1 LNAIPTLPSYS
12 SEALAALGPP
22 GLADLMVRDEDRVP
36 RNVVI
41 ECARRGEAM
50 VEHLSGLPE
59 DDRYW
64 NGEGTPGEWWLLLHA
79 VMILGLIPGERA
91 GLLLLRFMRRMGQE
105 EDDNLQGWL
114 SGYWPALFR
123 NKPLS
128 VFPALRA
135 LCEDRSLGWYIRSNA
150 VDAVVAGARGQGAPA
165 LDEALAWAATLAADE
180 QEDWDFR
187 LCVGNTL
194 LDFPRPEYR
203 PLLEDLAQ
211 RQTGRGVHFSGEE
224 VRRAYSAVENEAE
237 WERRKDPWRDF
248 YAPAAIERRQER
260 WEEEDADSDGDERE
274 GEDALPEEAPLSYV
288 RATPK
293 VGRNDPCPC
302 GSGKK
307 YKHCCMKQDGNVETS
322 PEDPAWRRLR
332 RAIEPLPADLL
343 RFAEGYFGRA
353 GLMEAWDEFTLW
365 EDAPFDAASP
375 HIPVFMPWFYYDW
388 MPDPRDTEVRAE
400 ARGELSAAQ
409 AYLLRKG
416 KSLDPLAR
424 RYIEACVAAPF
435 SFYDVLA
442 STPGRGFTLRDIITG
457 EECGVTE
464 RSASRSVTAGDI
476 LFAKIVRLEGLAL
489 LEACGTVV
497 IPPER
502 KGPILELRKR
512 IRASELPLFPGAPAE
527 LGMEMLAVYH
537 GIADTLLNPAFP
549 ELRNTDGDPLGFHKL
564 VFEIESP
571 RAAFDALKD
580 LALDEDE
587 AALLEEAEFNRQGA
601 LRRVHFSWKTRG
613 NPVHKGWDNTVLGT
627 LTIDA
632 ARLVAEVNSEARA
645 QRIRKIV
652 EERLGAKVK
661 HLATE
666 IQSAQSMLARVEAE
680 GGSGP
685 ARAMKSEHDRLAALP
700 EVQARIAEMMRAHCE
715 NWVSEKIPALG
726 GKTPLQAVKDPEG
739 REMVEALVLQMER
752 RGRTMTPPLEPA
764 IIRELRARLGLA

>member
-12 SEALAALGPP
+12 SEALAALGPA

-36 RNVVI
+36 RNVI
-41 ECARRGEAM
+41 NECARRGEAM

-114 SGYWPALFR
+114 AGYWPALFR
-123 NKPLS
+123 NKPFS

-150 VDAVVAGARGQGAPA
+150 ADAVVAGARGQGAPA

-194 LDFPRPEYR
+194 LDFPRARYR

-211 RQTGRGVHFSGEE
+211 RQTGRGVYFSGED
-224 VRRAYSAVENEAE
+224 VRRAYSAVENEPE

-248 YAPAAIERRQER
+248 YAPAAIERRQAR
-260 WEEEDADSDGDERE
+260 WEEEDADSDGDELE
-274 GEDALPEEAPLSYV
+274 DEDAFPEAAPPPYV

-322 PEDPAWRRLR
+322 PEDLAWRRLR
-332 RAIEPLPADLL
+332 RAIDSLPSDLL
-343 RFAEGYFGRA
+343 RFAEGYFGHA

-365 EDAPFDAASP
+365 EGVPFDAKSP

-388 MPDPRDTEVRAE
+388 MPDPHDTEVRAE

-464 RSASRSVTAGDI
+464 RSASRSVTAGDV

-489 LEACGTVV
+489 LEACPSIV
-497 IPPER
+497 IPPDR

-587 AALLEEAEFNRQGA
+587 AALLEEAGFDGQGR

-613 NPVHKGWDNTVLGT
+613 NPVHKGWDNTVLGH
-627 LTIDA
+627 LTIDGT
-632 ARLVAEVNSEARA
+632 RLTAEVNSGARA
-645 QRIRKIV
+645 IRIRKIV

-666 IQSAQSMLARVEAE
+666 IQSGESM
-680 GGSGP
+680 P
-685 ARAMKSEHDRLAALP
+685 ARARAKRDSPEARASQAEHERLAALP
-700 EVQARIAEMMRAHCE
+700 QVQAMVQEHLRRHFESWIDQE
-715 NWVSEKIPALG
+715 IPALG
-726 GKTPLQAVKDPEG
+726 GRTPRQAVTDPEG
-739 REMVEALVLQMER
+739 REMVEALVVQAER
-752 RGRTMTPPLEPA
+752 HGRNMQPPMDES
-764 IIRELRARLGLA
+764 IIRELRARLGLT